1 MLSSPGP
8 QATNVN
14 RPPLVSRLLA
24 FLLALWGLAACQP
37 RAMDIPIATLTP
49 VPSKT
54 SLSTEASETTR
65 TRTVSPRLATAESTP
80 TAADWQEWPILPD
93 AGDTA
98 RSIYKRGLELGNNP
112 AAFSKVGDCGSSPS
126 WFLGVFDQGSAFY
139 RLGDFGYLEEVIG
152 AFPGSFE
159 RTSVAARSGF
169 NASSVFSPLWSDPKV
184 CDAGEGPLACE
195 YRLHRPS
202 FAFIMLGTNDRW
214 HAESFEGRLREI
226 VEYTIG
232 LGIVPILSTKPD
244 NLEGDGSLNAAIVRV
259 AEAYDVPLW
268 NEWRAMQP
276 LPNHGLQEDAAH
288 LTWEPNWFDNA
299 VVMRSGWPVRN
310 LTALQALDVV
320 WRAVTD
326 RPPSED
332 APTQT
337 AEWPYP

>member
-1 MLSSPGP
+1 VP
-8 QATNVN
+8 
-14 RPPLVSRLLA
+14 
-24 FLLALWGLAACQP
+24 AAW
-37 RAMDIPIATLTP
+37 
-49 VPSKT
+49 
-54 SLSTEASETTR
+54 E
-65 TRTVSPRLATAESTP
+65 
-80 TAADWQEWPILPD
+80 EWPVLPE

-98 RSIYKRGLELGNNP
+98 RSIYRRGLELGNNP

-126 WFLGVFDQGSAFY
+126 WFLGVFDQGSGFY
-139 RLGDFGYLEEVIG
+139 RLGDFGYLEQVVG

-184 CDAGEGPLACE
+184 CEAGEGPLACE

-202 FAFIMLGTNDRW
+202 IAFIMLGTNDRW
-214 HAESFEGRLREI
+214 HAEDFEDRLSEI

-268 NEWRAMQP
+268 NEWRAVQP

-288 LTWEPNWFDNA
+288 LTWEPNWFDNP

-320 WRAVTD
+320 WRAVTGL
-326 RPPSED
+326 PP
-332 APTQT
+332 
-337 AEWPYP
+337 AEGVPAQAVE